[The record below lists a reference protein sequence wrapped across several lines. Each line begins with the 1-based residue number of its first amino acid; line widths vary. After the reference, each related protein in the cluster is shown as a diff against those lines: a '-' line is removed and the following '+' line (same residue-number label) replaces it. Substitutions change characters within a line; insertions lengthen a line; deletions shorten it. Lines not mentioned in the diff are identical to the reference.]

1 MTDGLRVTH
10 LNNIFQERQSSN
22 FPKAAIQNLIARG
35 YFVTTRKSWVI
46 SWYNK
51 TPYQSGSYN
60 PPKVNQSSKGCDHN
74 LTHISLPISKV
85 DDKKSLNPETPL
97 QLSVKE
103 PLLSLFHQHFNKL
116 THRVWVPRS
125 RKDNER
131 SQPFVRYLHPG
142 RSTAGTYKSPTWKGK
157 WSEPNLQGIM
167 FRTLIFRGVA
177 SRFFFHTKKGSSA
190 SCRSPC
196 QCVRNK
202 ASQVV
207 FFLRHLSTL
216 PILVEEG
223 FPGTLKR
230 HGFRIFISSVGVQ
243 MDDSEILGD
252 SAPVDIQKSS
262 TQGGFLKLK

>member
-22 FPKAAIQNLIARG
+22 FPKAAIQNLIAHG

-177 SRFFFHTKKGSSA
+177 SRFFSTPKKAPPHHADRPANVYETKQVKLCFFFVIWVPFQSWWKKGSQE
-190 SCRSPC
+190 P
-196 QCVRNK
+196 
-202 ASQVV
+202 
-207 FFLRHLSTL
+207 
-216 PILVEEG
+216 
-223 FPGTLKR
+223 
-230 HGFRIFISSVGVQ
+230 
-243 MDDSEILGD
+243 
-252 SAPVDIQKSS
+252 
-262 TQGGFLKLK
+262 

>member
-1 MTDGLRVTH
+1 
-10 LNNIFQERQSSN
+10 
-22 FPKAAIQNLIARG
+22 
-35 YFVTTRKSWVI
+35 
-46 SWYNK
+46 
-51 TPYQSGSYN
+51 
-60 PPKVNQSSKGCDHN
+60 
-74 LTHISLPISKV
+74 
-85 DDKKSLNPETPL
+85 
-97 QLSVKE
+97 
-103 PLLSLFHQHFNKL
+103 
-116 THRVWVPRS
+116 
-125 RKDNER
+125 
-131 SQPFVRYLHPG
+131 
-142 RSTAGTYKSPTWKGK
+142 
-157 WSEPNLQGIM
+157 M

-252 SAPVDIQKSS
+252 SAPIDIQKSS
-262 TQGGFLKLK
+262 TQGGFLKLKQFLVAGFWGGWKGLDVQAPESICIHLSLFHSYPDSYPCNMIKSWLSWWYSFQWLCSSMFQ